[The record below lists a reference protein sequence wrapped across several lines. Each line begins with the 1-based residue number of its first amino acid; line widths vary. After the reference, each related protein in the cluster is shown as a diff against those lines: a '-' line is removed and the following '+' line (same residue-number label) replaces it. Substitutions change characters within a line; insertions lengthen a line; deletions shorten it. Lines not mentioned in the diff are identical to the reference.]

1 LLILARQ
8 HIALNP
14 NKNGDYF
21 VYFDRTKTA
30 MFQVSEAFGKDLE
43 SALTAEGIR
52 STAIVRKKDQL
63 ATQTD
68 ILKLA
73 RQGNLVGNVAN
84 TVRNETRGGSSRAGL
99 IGNGLSIGASL
110 ATLGSAIVG
119 VAACEVM

>member
-1 LLILARQ
+1 
-8 HIALNP
+8 
-14 NKNGDYF
+14 
-21 VYFDRTKTA
+21 
-30 MFQVSEAFGKDLE
+30 
-43 SALTAEGIR
+43 LTAEGIR

-84 TVRNETRGGSSRAGL
+84 TVRNETRGGSSRTGL

-110 ATLGSAIVG
+110 ATLGNAIVG
-119 VAACEVM
+119 VAACAVM